1 MTSPVEPTPLSRSD
15 LVAAGLILLV
25 ALLPRL
31 LFLGADPP
39 QDLQQAFLFDEG
51 LWAHNARNR
60 VLFGRWIMDDHNPP
74 LFMTPLYTLV
84 LAASY
89 EIAGVSL
96 TTTRLVAAVSGS
108 LTCVVLYLFLRSW
121 YPLRRAIAAPL
132 LLALSYFTLSYNR
145 AGFTESFQLLPLT
158 ATACAVVLSTRRPG
172 WAGIAGVLFVL
183 GQLAKPSGAALG
195 LSIAGFWAAHWWLT
209 RRRGYSPPFSWQAP
223 IRFTVAAGASVALV
237 VLAMI
242 PEWSGVVHQL
252 GVSLRMAFSAADTG
266 SAEWQRYTL
275 FGWSGFG
282 LVRGALVAQTI
293 VPLIAV
299 MFLLVARLG
308 RAVSRPVDLVEL
320 FAWCWLLLGLLF
332 IGFERYQPDRRF
344 LYLMPAIAI
353 LASAVLGDGGVP
365 LPSRAG
371 FSGAGG
377 RWRATLAGAVIGG
390 GVLFLLAPLL
400 LPAAADPARS
410 LVRASLLVSSGTVA
424 GAVLLVLLIPRLP
437 DRAYRIPQLL
447 FLFGFLLLE
456 PLRFGWFLT
465 HPSWTIRDTSRA
477 LQQFTADWAPVDRVI
492 FGPAAHT
499 LTLESQLFPLIMRRN
514 QTSGARMNLDGWER
528 FRPALALV
536 VVDRGTAM
544 MTREVEAHGLVR
556 CRELPIWPGPAG
568 PRVRIVLYLRGD
580 LLERCASFGIP
591 PASPRSGI
599 LFRASPRKLGT
610 IPGAGEL
617 IGVRSHTPLGHRTRS
632 TGAGSA

>member
-1 MTSPVEPTPLSRSD
+1 
-15 LVAAGLILLV
+15 
-25 ALLPRL
+25 
-31 LFLGADPP
+31 
-39 QDLQQAFLFDEG
+39 
-51 LWAHNARNR
+51 
-60 VLFGRWIMDDHNPP
+60 
-74 LFMTPLYTLV
+74 MTPLYTLV

-89 EIAGVSL
+89 QIAGVSL
-96 TTTRLVAAVSGS
+96 TTTRLVAAVSGA

-121 YPLRRAIAAPL
+121 YPLRRAIVPPL

-158 ATACAVVLSTRRPG
+158 ATAGAVVLSTRRPA
-172 WAGIAGVLFVL
+172 WAWAAGVFFVL

-209 RRRGYSPPFSWQAP
+209 RRREYSPPFAWQTP
-223 IRFTVAAGASVALV
+223 IRFTIAAGASVALV

-242 PEWSGVVHQL
+242 PEWDSVVHQL
-252 GVSLRMAFSAADTG
+252 GVSLRMAFAGADTG
-266 SAEWQRYTL
+266 SAEWQRFTL
-275 FGWSGFG
+275 FGWAGFG
-282 LVRGALVAQTI
+282 LVRGALVTQTV
-293 VPLIAV
+293 VPLVAV
-299 MFLLVARLG
+299 LLLLVARLG

-353 LASAVLGDGGVP
+353 LASTVLGDGGVP

-371 FSGAGG
+371 FAGSGG
-377 RWRATLAGAVIGG
+377 RWRAALAGAVTGG

-400 LPAAADPARS
+400 FPAAADPTRS
-410 LVRASLLVSSGTVA
+410 LLRASLLVSSGTVA

-437 DRAYRIPQLL
+437 DRAYRIPPLL
-447 FLFGFLLLE
+447 FLLGFLLLE

-477 LQQFTADWAPVDRVI
+477 LRQFTADWAPVDRVV

-514 QTSGARMNLDGWER
+514 ERTGARMNLDGWER
-528 FRPALALV
+528 FHPALALV
-536 VVDRGTAM
+536 VVDRSMAS
-544 MTREVEAHGLVR
+544 MTRDVEAHGLIR
-556 CRELPIWPGPAG
+556 CRELPVWPGPAG
-568 PRVRIVLYLRGD
+568 PRFRIALYLRGD
-580 LLERCASFGIP
+580 LLERCASFPSTDLP
-591 PASPRSGI
+591 PP
-599 LFRASPRKLGT
+599 
-610 IPGAGEL
+610 
-617 IGVRSHTPLGHRTRS
+617 
-632 TGAGSA
+632 

>member
-1 MTSPVEPTPLSRSD
+1 MTTPGEATPFDRAD
-15 LVAAGLILLV
+15 LLAAGLILLV

-74 LFMTPLYTLV
+74 LFMTPLYTFV

-89 EIAGVSL
+89 QIAGVSL
-96 TTTRLVAAVSGS
+96 ATTRLVAAVSGS

-121 YPLRRAIAAPL
+121 YPLRRAIVAPL

-145 AGFTESFQLLPLT
+145 SGFTESFQLLPLT
-158 ATACAVVLSTRRPG
+158 AAACAVVLAARRPG
-172 WAGIAGVLFVL
+172 WAWAAGVLFVL

-242 PEWSGVVHQL
+242 PEWNGVVHQL
-252 GVSLRMAFSAADTG
+252 GVSLRMAFSSADTG

-344 LYLMPAIAI
+344 LYLIPAIAI
-353 LASAVLGDGGVP
+353 LAATVLGDGGIP

-377 RWRATLAGAVIGG
+377 RWRAALAGGVASGG
-390 GVLFLLAPLL
+390 ILFLLAPLMAVAMAPHASGL
-400 LPAAADPARS
+400 ERM
-410 LVRASLLVSSGTVA
+410 SLLVSAGTVA
-424 GAVLLVLLIPRLP
+424 GAAIFVLLAGRLP
-437 DRAYRIPQLL
+437 IRVHRIPPLL
-447 FLFGFLLLE
+447 FLLGFLLLE
-456 PLRFGWFLT
+456 PLRFGWFLM
-465 HPSWTIRDTSRA
+465 HPSWTIRDASRA
-477 LQQFTADWAPVDRVI
+477 LQQFTADWAPADRVI
-492 FGPAAHT
+492 FGSVANT
-499 LTLESQLFPLIMRRN
+499 LSLPSQLFPLVMRRN
-514 QTSGARMNLDGWER
+514 QTTGSRMNLDGWER
-528 FRPALALV
+528 FHPALALIV
-536 VVDRGTAM
+536 ADRGMASM
-544 MTREVEAHGLVR
+544 ERDVEAHGLVR
-556 CRELPIWPGPAG
+556 CRELPVWPGPAG
-568 PRVRIVLYLRGD
+568 PRVRVGLYVRQD
-580 LLERCASFGIP
+580 LLGRCEGWEDSREP
-591 PASPRSGI
+591 
-599 LFRASPRKLGT
+599 
-610 IPGAGEL
+610 
-617 IGVRSHTPLGHRTRS
+617 
-632 TGAGSA
+632 